1 MTYEQR
7 PWIIAI
13 ANQKGGQGKST
24 IAVSLAAVITEGSG
38 TVFVADADPQ
48 ATVSWLARTAVTP
61 LPYEVR
67 PAFEPEQLAELGELR
82 GYDTILI
89 DTPGNLTDTP
99 MLAEVLKIA
108 DYAIVPVVPEAA
120 SVEPV
125 LRTVEVIKQNS
136 IPVRAMINQADPLRG
151 QGPVDDFKALLESHG
166 VCYFQTPVRRYVA
179 HSASQQ
185 EGVPITAYRRDRS
198 WRPALDDMRK
208 VHVELLYE
216 LGRLTTRVGA

>member
-1 MTYEQR
+1 MDYEQR

-24 IAVSLAAVITEGSG
+24 ITVALAAVITEGSG
-38 TVFVADADPQ
+38 TVLVADADPQ
-48 ATVSWLARTAVTP
+48 GTVSWLARTAATP
-61 LPYEVR
+61 PPYETR
-67 PAFEPEQLAELGELR
+67 SAFEPDQVAQLGDLR
-82 GYDTILI
+82 GFDTIVI

-125 LRTVEVIKQNS
+125 LRTAQVIRQNN

-151 QGPVDDFKALLESHG
+151 AGPVEDFKALLGSHE
-166 VCYFQTPVRRYVA
+166 VSYFQTAVRRYVA

-198 WRPALDDMRK
+198 WRPALEDIRK

-216 LGRLTTRVGA
+216 LGRLSTRVGA